1 MRGGIG
7 PKMTSRTEALLGIWW
22 ISWLGIIG
30 GFLSVGVFEYRIA
43 RSLRHGASSFCL
55 ALLFITSLMWAIF
68 FLADHKSRKKIDG
81 ENSRQVV
88 VTLLTLTGSIL
99 AVFTLLGIWFF
110 TYIAPRII

>member
-1 MRGGIG
+1 MKSLTG
-7 PKMTSRTEALLGIWW
+7 ALLGIWW

-30 GFLSVGVFEYRIA
+30 GFLSVGVFEYRSA
-43 RSLRHGASSFCL
+43 RSLRHGASSLCV
-55 ALLFITSLMWAIF
+55 ALLFTTSLMWAIF
-68 FLADHKSRKKIDG
+68 FLADHNVRKRIDG

-88 VTLLTLTGSIL
+88 VTLLTGSIL